1 MNFYRAKADHA
12 LAKFQLL
19 EQTIKDYLDA
29 YYSTISL
36 FLPSNLTYSHSRS
49 DIENESLDSLVYH
62 FSKTI
67 KNEDLIERVSLM
79 LTKRNKLAHK
89 ALLSTFKKNIHK
101 NEYESSVLEYISIA
115 DELHLLIANVLD
127 ESKNIK
133 AALATLA

>member
-79 LTKRNKLAHK
+79 LKKRNKLAHK

>member
-79 LTKRNKLAHK
+79 LKKRNKLAHK

-127 ESKNIK
+127 ENKNIK